1 MCSESRLIV
10 MLLLVTVLS
19 CSPYRK
25 MKHIRSG
32 EVNMSLSVPEEEP
45 IEDDEPDEV
54 LIDSMR
60 SSLAGEPFIMN
71 AIKDAETGEMVATD
85 VISASRVT
93 ARFRNVAERA
103 GYVSISFDVTV
114 PSEMSSSKWQLKILP
129 LMAMQEDTVA
139 LDPLFI
145 TGKDYREG
153 QLRGYERYR
162 RFIASIITDTTD
174 LLRVHQLE
182 IFIERHFPETY
193 AMKTDSS
200 FVPEP
205 MAVNY
210 FGVTQKDALEHYT
223 KQLKKRRNDRKINRK
238 DKVYGKLV
246 KDPIMMEGI
255 RLDTVVTSFDGDFVY
270 RYVHTFRSRPRLKKV
285 MISLDGRLYEQGE
298 CILSLPF
305 PDELT
310 FYISSLA
317 TLADETPRYRMIVLE
332 RRAYDNTKALI
343 DFAQGRSEVD
353 TSLGDNASELLRIR
367 KCIEDVAS
375 LSEFALDSLVIMAS
389 CSPEGAYSLNR
400 RLSADRSETV
410 RRYLGDFVPEEW
422 KDSLKVSVLPENW
435 EQLEKLVANDTVMT
449 SDAVKKILDVIRNM
463 KDPDVA
469 ERKLAGLSEYRY
481 MREKLYPK
489 LRSVKFDFHL
499 HRIGMVKDTV
509 HTTEL
514 DTVYMA
520 GVAALKELDYKR
532 AVSILRPYDDYNAAL
547 AFMSADYNHSALD
560 VLGRLDDT
568 DPKVCYLKAMVLSRL
583 GVEDEAMKYYE
594 LSLAYDPYLEH
605 RANLDPEMYKIV
617 QKRNLNRNNYEF

>member
-1 MCSESRLIV
+1 MI
-10 MLLLVTVLS
+10 LLVVVMS

-25 MKHIRSG
+25 MKQLRSG

-60 SSLAGEPFIMN
+60 SNLAGEPFIMN

-114 PSEMSSSKWQLKILP
+114 PSQMSSSRWQLKILP
-129 LMAMQEDTVA
+129 LMTVQEDTVA

-145 TGKDYREG
+145 TGQDYREG

-174 LLRVHQLE
+174 LLRVRQLE
-182 IFIERHFPETY
+182 IFIERHFPATY

-205 MAVNY
+205 MAANY

-223 KQLKKRRNDRKINRK
+223 KQLKKKRNDRKISRK
-238 DKVYGKLV
+238 DEVYGRFV
-246 KDPIMMEGI
+246 KDPIKMEGI
-255 RLDTVVTSFDGDFVY
+255 RLDTVLTSYDGDFIY

-285 MISLDGRLYEQGE
+285 MVSLDGRLYEQGE

-353 TSLGDNASELLRIR
+353 TALGDNASELLRIR

-389 CSPEGAYSLNR
+389 CSPE
-400 RLSADRSETV
+400 E
-410 RRYLGDFVPEEW
+410 
-422 KDSLKVSVLPENW
+422 
-435 EQLEKLVANDTVMT
+435 
-449 SDAVKKILDVIRNM
+449 
-463 KDPDVA
+463 
-469 ERKLAGLSEYRY
+469 
-481 MREKLYPK
+481 
-489 LRSVKFDFHL
+489 
-499 HRIGMVKDTV
+499 IG
-509 HTTEL
+509 
-514 DTVYMA
+514 
-520 GVAALKELDYKR
+520 R
-532 AVSILRPYDDYNAAL
+532 AHV
-547 AFMSADYNHSALD
+547 
-560 VLGRLDDT
+560 
-568 DPKVCYLKAMVLSRL
+568 
-583 GVEDEAMKYYE
+583 
-594 LSLAYDPYLEH
+594 
-605 RANLDPEMYKIV
+605 
-617 QKRNLNRNNYEF
+617 

>member
-1 MCSESRLIV
+1 ML
-10 MLLLVTVLS
+10 MLLLVAVLS

-25 MKHIRSG
+25 MKQIRSG

-54 LIDSMR
+54 MIDSMR

-85 VISASRVT
+85 VISASKVT

-114 PSEMSSSKWQLKILP
+114 PSQMSSSRWQLKILP
-129 LMAMQEDTVA
+129 LMAVQEDTVA

-145 TGKDYREG
+145 TGEDYREG

-174 LLRVHQLE
+174 LLHVRQLE

-205 MAVNY
+205 MAANY

-223 KQLKKRRNDRKINRK
+223 KQLKKKRNERKISRK
-238 DKVYGKLV
+238 DKVYGKFV

-255 RLDTVVTSFDGDFVY
+255 RLDTVLTSYDGDFVY

-285 MISLDGRLYEQGE
+285 MVSLDGRLYEQGE

-353 TSLGDNASELLRIR
+353 TALGDNASELLRIR

-400 RLSADRSETV
+400 RLSADRSEAV
-410 RRYLGDFVPEEW
+410 RKYLGDFVPEEW

-435 EQLEKLVANDTVMT
+435 EQLEKLVSNDTVMT
-449 SDAVKKILDVIRNM
+449 GDAVRKILDVIRNM

-469 ERKLAGLSEYRY
+469 ERKLAGFPEYRY

-520 GVAALKELDYKR
+520 GVAALKELDYKK

-617 QKRNLNRNNYEF
+617 QKRNLNRKDYEY

>member
-1 MCSESRLIV
+1 
-10 MLLLVTVLS
+10 
-19 CSPYRK
+19 
-25 MKHIRSG
+25 MKQLRAG
-32 EVNMSLSVPEEEP
+32 DVNMSLSVPEEEP
-45 IEDDEPDEV
+45 IEDEEPDEV
-54 LIDSMR
+54 QIDSIR
-60 SSLAGEPFIMN
+60 SGLADEPFIMN

-85 VISASRVT
+85 VISASKVT

-114 PSEMSSSKWQLKILP
+114 PSQMSDSRWQLKILP
-129 LMAMQEDTVA
+129 LMTVHEDTLS

-145 TGKDYREG
+145 TGHGYREG

-162 RFIASIITDTTD
+162 RFMASIITDSTD
-174 LLRVHQLE
+174 LVRMNQLE

-200 FVPEP
+200 IVPEP
-205 MAVNY
+205 VAANY
-210 FGVTQKDALEHYT
+210 FGVTQKEALEHYT
-223 KQLKKRRNDRKINRK
+223 KQLKKKRNDKRKGRAGK
-238 DKVYGKLV
+238 MYDKYV
-246 KDPIMMEGI
+246 KDPIVEEGI
-255 RLDTVVTSFDGDFVY
+255 RLDTVLTSFDGDFVY

-285 MISLDGRLYEQGE
+285 MVALDGKLYEQGE
-298 CILSLPF
+298 CILELPF

-317 TLADETPRYRMIVLE
+317 TLADESPRYRMMVLE

-343 DFAQGRSEVD
+343 DFAQGRSDVD
-353 TSLGDNASELLRIR
+353 TALGDNASELLRIR

-375 LSEFALDSLVIMAS
+375 RSEFALDSLVIMAS
-389 CSPEGAYSLNR
+389 CSPEGAFSLNR
-400 RLSADRSETV
+400 KLSADRSEAV
-410 RRYLGDFVPEEW
+410 RRYIGDFVPEEW

-435 EQLEKLVANDTVMT
+435 VQLEKLVANDTVMKP
-449 SDAVKKILDVIRNM
+449 DAKARILGIINDLGN
-463 KDPDVA
+463 PDET
-469 ERKLAGLSEYRY
+469 ERRLSHQPEYRY
-481 MREKLYPK
+481 LREKLYPK
-489 LRSVKFDFHL
+489 LRSVRFDFHL
-499 HRIGMVKDTV
+499 HRIGMIKDTV

-520 GVAALKELDYKR
+520 GVQALKELDYKK
-532 AVSILRPYDDYNAAL
+532 AVTILRPYDDYNAAL

-560 VLGRLDDT
+560 VLGRLDDS

-583 GVEDEAMKYYE
+583 GVDEEAEKYYE

-617 QKRNLNRNNYEF
+617 QKRNLNKEDYEY